1 MRYQRLS
8 TPGQIGPIS
17 LKNRLV
23 MEPAITLLAEVN
35 GEAGERETRYFE
47 ERAKGGVGLIIINA
61 NPYRGFGPVRNAI
74 SFGSTEYLRSLDVFV
89 DAIHRHGA
97 KVFAQ
102 MKAPNPPGATVNG
115 LPLTPSSPP
124 ARAMTNEEIKQSIKD
139 MGFAASIARQA
150 GFDGVELHLCHG
162 HFAAQFFSRFYNKRT
177 DEYGGSFENRMR
189 FADELV
195 REVRAAIGPKMA
207 LVARISG
214 DEFAAEFSDEHGT
227 LEDGIK
233 IAQYLDNMKMLDAL
247 DVSNSNNYNQNA
259 NCEPFSYTPGWKKHV
274 AKTIKEHVSLP
285 VIATNTI
292 KTPQFA
298 EQLLQEGVSDF
309 VGMMRG
315 LLADPAF
322 FQKAKEGREEEIRT
336 CIGCMVCR
344 ETVLQNNKPIVCS
357 VNPQAGWEALYPPP
371 AKIEPG
377 KTAVVVGAGPA
388 GLQAAITLAER
399 GYHTVLFE
407 ESTRPGGL
415 LNAGNKAAFKDNLT
429 DFVNTL
435 VRQARKAGVEMH
447 LGTKATPERIAELKP
462 HGVLLAIGAD
472 PVVPRISGIRLP
484 HVHLAEDVFCSGVTL
499 PGKVAVIGTG
509 MTGLEMAETLLAQG
523 SDVTM
528 VDMLPQ
534 VGNGIYSVILKDVMS
549 RITPYNPPIY
559 TGHRLQEVKSSAIV
573 VVEVKT
579 GEQKTIPADHV
590 VLALGVSPDKMQ
602 VERFKTVCPRVLTV
616 GDASQGGRITEAVR
630 EGFAR
635 AYVL

>member
-1 MRYQRLS
+1 ML
-8 TPGQIGPIS
+8 
-17 LKNRLV
+17 
-23 MEPAITLLAEVN
+23 
-35 GEAGERETRYFE
+35 F
-47 ERAKGGVGLIIINA
+47 
-61 NPYRGFGPVRNAI
+61 
-74 SFGSTEYLRSLDVFV
+74 RS
-89 DAIHRHGA
+89 
-97 KVFAQ
+97 
-102 MKAPNPPGATVNG
+102 
-115 LPLTPSSPP
+115 
-124 ARAMTNEEIKQSIKD
+124 
-139 MGFAASIARQA
+139 
-150 GFDGVELHLCHG
+150 
-162 HFAAQFFSRFYNKRT
+162 
-177 DEYGGSFENRMR
+177 
-189 FADELV
+189 
-195 REVRAAIGPKMA
+195 
-207 LVARISG
+207 
-214 DEFAAEFSDEHGT
+214 
-227 LEDGIK
+227 
-233 IAQYLDNMKMLDAL
+233 
-247 DVSNSNNYNQNA
+247 
-259 NCEPFSYTPGWKKHV
+259 

-315 LLADPAF
+315 LLADHAF

-549 RITPYNPPIY
+549 RITPYNPPKI
-559 TGHRLQEVKSSAIV
+559 GRA
-573 VVEVKT
+573 
-579 GEQKTIPADHV
+579 HV
-590 VLALGVSPDKMQ
+590 
-602 VERFKTVCPRVLTV
+602 
-616 GDASQGGRITEAVR
+616 
-630 EGFAR
+630 
-635 AYVL
+635 